1 MARKSATS
9 CRTYAMIPSDSLG
22 SVVGTHASLT
32 KTAKFPNPQRIPV
45 FQQKTPY
52 IWTIRYHSCSNHF
65 KLAVGSTPHLS
76 ELRTPTP
83 SHQGWKRYTG
93 DHIFFNFACAFCF
106 GLVEGFLK
114 ERFEKWK
121 AGGEVAI
128 SLKQVQTSFDHPKH

>member
-22 SVVGTHASLT
+22 SVDTHASLT
-32 KTAKFPNPQRIPV
+32 KTAKFPNPQRIPM

-52 IWTIRYHSCSNHF
+52 IWTIRYHS
-65 KLAVGSTPHLS
+65 VGSTPHLS

-114 ERFEKWK
+114 ERYEKWK
-121 AGGEVAI
+121 AAGEVAI
-128 SLKQVQTSFDHPKH
+128 SLKHVETSFDHPRH